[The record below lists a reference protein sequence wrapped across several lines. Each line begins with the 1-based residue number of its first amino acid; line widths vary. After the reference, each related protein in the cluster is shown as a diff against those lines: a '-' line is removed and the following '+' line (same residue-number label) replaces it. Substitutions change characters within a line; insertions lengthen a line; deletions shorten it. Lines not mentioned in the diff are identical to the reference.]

1 MYVGDYIMENLYETE
16 REYLMDIQLSV
27 TECDLCG
34 ADLNPME
41 STPVNVEG
49 IKKFYY
55 PNTKNYIFICRGC
68 K

>member
-1 MYVGDYIMENLYETE
+1 METLYETE
-16 REYLMDIQLSV
+16 REYWMDIQLSV

-49 IKKFYY
+49 IKGY